1 MTSLE
6 QVLRK
11 GPAASKALID
21 ALGISQPT
29 LSRRIHALAEA
40 VLTMGKGRATRYA
53 LRRAVAEETYFPL
66 YQVDEQGT
74 A

>member
-11 GPAASKALID
+11 GPAASKALTD

-29 LSRRIHALAEA
+29 LSRRIRGLADQM
-40 VLTMGKGRATRYA
+40 LM
-53 LRRAVAEETYFPL
+53 
-66 YQVDEQGT
+66 QVQGLNEHIQRM

>member
-53 LRRAVAEETYFPL
+53 LRRAVGGDVFSTL
-66 YQVDEQGT
+66 SGG
-74 A
+74 